1 MNIVMKKNTSFD
13 KSIAVIGGL
22 GHVGLPLG
30 LLFIDKNYEVT
41 LVDNNINEKN
51 NILKG
56 KMPFYEEKGNF
67 FLKKAIKKKKIL
79 ITNEPSNIKNCKHII
94 ICIGTP
100 IDEYLNP
107 KTSLF
112 LKSLD
117 PYFKYFSNK
126 QNIIIR
132 SSVYPGICDIFYS
145 KLKKINITNLSYC
158 PERIV
163 QGKAISE
170 INNLPQIISGYSNAS
185 IKLSNKLFKKICKYS
200 LICDVREAELIKLFS
215 NSWRY
220 VSFALANQFMMICN
234 EENISYSNLRKKLT
248 YRYDRAKNIPLAG
261 FAAGPCLLKDTMQL
275 NSFAGFNNP
284 LFSAAMNINEGLP
297 VQFVKMIKNQFKS
310 KKITVGI
317 LGMAFKQN
325 VDDTRDS
332 LSFKLKKLLEIN
344 LYKVLVSDYLIP
356 KFNFPEDILIKKCN
370 VIIVAV
376 PHDKYIRLKVP
387 KNKFVIDSWG
397 ILNNKKVGK

>member
-1 MNIVMKKNTSFD
+1 MQTIKHNNIA
-13 KSIAVIGGL
+13 IIGGL

-41 LVDNNINEKN
+41 LVDNDIREKN

-56 KMPFYEEKGNF
+56 KMPFYEENGNS
-67 FLKKAIKKKKIL
+67 FLKRAIKKKKIL
-79 ITNEPSNIKNCKHII
+79 ITNKPSAIENCKHII

-112 LKSLD
+112 LKSLE
-117 PYFKYFSNK
+117 PYIKYFHKK

-132 SSVYPGICDIFYS
+132 SSVYPGVCDIFYS
-145 KLKKINITNLSYC
+145 ALKKKRLKNLSYC

-170 INNLPQIISGYSNAS
+170 INNLPQIISGYSKNS
-185 IKLSNKLFKKICKYS
+185 IKLSNDLFSKICKYS
-200 LICDVREAELIKLFS
+200 LVCDVREAELIKLFS

-220 VSFALANQFMMICN
+220 VSFAIANQFMMICD
-234 EENISYSNLRKKLT
+234 EENISYSDLRKKLT

-284 LFSAAMNINEGLP
+284 IFSAAMSVNEGLP
-297 VQFVKMIKNQFKS
+297 NYYIKMIRKNFGS
-310 KKITVGI
+310 KVISVGI
-317 LGMAFKQN
+317 LGMAFKQD

-344 LYKVLVSDYLIP
+344 RYRVFVSDYLIRDF
-356 KFNFPEDILIKKCN
+356 KFNENELIEKCK
-370 VIIVAV
+370 VIIIAV
-376 PHDKYIRLKVP
+376 PHKKYAKLKIP
-387 KNKFVIDSWG
+387 KNKFIIDTWG
-397 ILNNKKVGK
+397 ITN

>member
-1 MNIVMKKNTSFD
+1 MQTIKHNNIA
-13 KSIAVIGGL
+13 IIGGL

-41 LVDNNINEKN
+41 LVDNNISEKN
-51 NILKG
+51 NILNG
-56 KMPFYEEKGNF
+56 KMPFYEEHGNL
-67 FLKKAIKKKKIL
+67 FLKRAIKKKKIL
-79 ITNEPSNIKNCKHII
+79 ITNKPSAIENCKHII

-112 LKSLD
+112 LKSLE
-117 PYFKYFSNK
+117 PYIKYFHKK

-132 SSVYPGICDIFYS
+132 SSVYPGVCDIFYS
-145 KLKKINITNLSYC
+145 TLKNKRLENLSYC

-170 INNLPQIISGYSNAS
+170 INNLPQIISGYSKNS
-185 IKLSNKLFKKICKYS
+185 IKLSKDLFSKICKYS

-220 VSFALANQFMMICN
+220 VSFAIANQFMMICD
-234 EENISYSNLRKKLT
+234 EENISYSELRKKLT

-284 LFSAAMNINEGLP
+284 IFSAAMSVNEGLP
-297 VQFVKMIKNQFKS
+297 NYFIKIIKKKFGA
-310 KKITVGI
+310 KKIKVGI
-317 LGMAFKQN
+317 LGMAFKQD
-325 VDDTRDS
+325 VDDVRDS

-344 LYKVLVSDYLIP
+344 KYQVYMSDYFIDE
-356 KFNFPEDILIKKCN
+356 FNLDEIQLIKRSDAI
-370 VIIVAV
+370 VVAV
-376 PHDKYIRLKVP
+376 PHQKYKNLKIP
-387 KNKFVIDSWG
+387 KNKYLIDTWG
-397 ILNNKKVGK
+397 IFN